1 MMRAHIYN
9 GMIIEIILHYNTLY
23 ENIFSKFYTCLVLL
37 SVFTT
42 PLKTTLEVK
51 LLDNTEVLFLD
62 DDGVVCVK
70 DPFDWVYS
78 DCSLITFPEVEL
90 LEGLPVEINKKN
102 VWSPYQCL
110 FIY

>member
-1 MMRAHIYN
+1 MKY
-9 GMIIEIILHYNTLY
+9 YNTLY
-23 ENIFSKFYTCLVLL
+23 ENIFSKFHTCLVLL

-110 FIY
+110 FIIYQNSSYV

>member
-1 MMRAHIYN
+1 
-9 GMIIEIILHYNTLY
+9 MIIY
-23 ENIFSKFYTCLVLL
+23 FPKCCTCLVLL

-62 DDGVVCVK
+62 DDGVVWVR

-78 DCSLITFPEVEL
+78 DCSLITFPEIEL
-90 LEGLPVEINKKN
+90 LEGLPVENNKKN
-102 VWSPYQCL
+102 VWASILSMLIHLLPK
-110 FIY
+110 

>member
-9 GMIIEIILHYNTLY
+9 GVILYITLY
-23 ENIFSKFYTCLVLL
+23 ENILSKCYTCLLLL

-51 LLDNTEVLFLD
+51 LFDNKEVLFLD
-62 DDGVVCVK
+62 DDGVVCVN

-90 LEGLPVEINKKN
+90 LEGLPVEINKRN
-102 VWSPYQCL
+102 VYAPYKCL
-110 FIY
+110 VNYYIPK

>member
-1 MMRAHIYN
+1 MFTK
-9 GMIIEIILHYNTLY
+9 GIIIILYMR
-23 ENIFSKFYTCLVLL
+23 IFFSKCHTCLVLL

-51 LLDNTEVLFLD
+51 LVDNKEVLFLD
-62 DDGVVCVK
+62 DDGVVCVQ

-90 LEGLPVEINKKN
+90 LEGLPVENNKEN
-102 VWSPYQCL
+102 VWVPHQR
-110 FIY
+110 